1 MPKVSVIIP
10 TYNRADM
17 VGDAIQ
23 SVLQQTFEDFE
34 LIVVDDGSVDDTLA
48 VIGRYTDARLR
59 YMYQENAGGPAAR
72 NRGWRN
78 SIAEHILFLD
88 SDDLLLPNALEALFT
103 EASAHPNA
111 GLVGGGYQYIDAQGT
126 VLGQAQHWIL
136 SEQLDL
142 ARWLLDCPF
151 IPSATLVRRGWLE
164 LVGGFDPAQEAAQD
178 WDLWLRLAASDCP
191 MAWLK
196 RSICKYRLHQGG
208 LTADLKRHKRGAI
221 RALDKLFTQE
231 DLSPHV
237 SSLRGEAYAGVH
249 LYAAAREYAAG
260 QLDQARQDVIC
271 ASTFVPEWIDSGVL
285 LERLI
290 RMGDLSFVSG
300 DQRAY
305 VNVVL
310 ENLPEVVSHPGMR
323 RRAIAR
329 VAVASLFA
337 DYQRRDW
344 SRMGPLWW
352 KVILNDPAWLGNM
365 GVLSI
370 GLRCLIG
377 SGTVSRLL
385 SLYRSLS
392 GNHKTSTGSA
402 G

>member
-23 SVLQQTFEDFE
+23 SVLQQTFEDYE
-34 LIVVDDGSVDDTLA
+34 LIVVDDGSVDDTLT
-48 VIGRYTDARLR
+48 VVGQYTDARLR
-59 YMYQENAGGPAAR
+59 YIYQENAGGPAAR
-72 NRGWRN
+72 NRGWQN

-88 SDDLLLPNALEALFT
+88 SDDLLLPYALEALFT
-103 EASAHPNA
+103 AASAHPNA
-111 GLVGGGYQYIDAQGT
+111 GLIGGGFQYIDAQGT
-126 VLGQAQHWIL
+126 ALGEAQPWIL

-142 ARWLLDCPF
+142 ARWVLECPL
-151 IPSATLVRRGWLE
+151 IPSATFVRRGWLE
-164 LVGGFDPAQEAAQD
+164 LVAGFDPEQEAAQD
-178 WDLWLRLAASDCP
+178 WDLWLRLAASGCP

-196 RSICKYRLHQGG
+196 RPVCRYRLHPGG
-208 LTADLKRHKRGAI
+208 LTADLERQKRGAI
-221 RALDKLFTQE
+221 RALDKVFARE
-231 DLSPHV
+231 DVSPHV
-237 SSLRGEAYAGVH
+237 LSLRGEAYAGIH
-249 LYAAAREYAAG
+249 IYAAAREYAAG
-260 QLDQARQDVIC
+260 QLDQARQDVLC

-290 RMGDLSFVSG
+290 RMGELSIVTR

-305 VNVVL
+305 VNAVL
-310 ENLPEVVSHPGMR
+310 KNLPEVVFHPGIR

-329 VAVASLFA
+329 VAAASLFA

-344 SRMGPLWW
+344 SRIGRLWW
-352 KVILNDPAWLGNM
+352 QVILNDPAWLGNT

-392 GNHKTSTGSA
+392 GNRTSTGSA